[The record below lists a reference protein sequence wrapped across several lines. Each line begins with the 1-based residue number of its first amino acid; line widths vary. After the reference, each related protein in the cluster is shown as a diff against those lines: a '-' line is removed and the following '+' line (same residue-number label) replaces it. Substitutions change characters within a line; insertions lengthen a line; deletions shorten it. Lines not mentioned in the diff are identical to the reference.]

1 MKERF
6 IPRKR
11 RVYLLSREKKEEVH
25 EFISEQLRKGY
36 CYKTR
41 VQTDFRVRVRIED
54 RNKTVVLLLVYN
66 GKRARDLEVM

>member
-11 RVYLLSREKKEEVH
+11 RVYLLSREKKEETH
-25 EFISEQLRKGY
+25 KFISEQLRKGY

-41 VQTDFRVRVRIED
+41 VQTDFRVRARTED
-54 RNKTVVLLLVYN
+54 RNRTVVLLLVYN
-66 GKRARDLEVM
+66 RKRAHDLEVM